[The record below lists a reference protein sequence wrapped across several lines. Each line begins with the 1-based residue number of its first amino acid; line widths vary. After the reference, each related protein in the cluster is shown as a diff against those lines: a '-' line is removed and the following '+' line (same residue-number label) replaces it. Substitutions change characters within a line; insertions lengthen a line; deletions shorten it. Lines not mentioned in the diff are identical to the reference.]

1 MAFADV
7 WQNIPDTA
15 ANKWDSRAKRAAELL
30 TGQRGVVDMGCGT
43 MNLRKHL
50 SPEQVYVPVDGVSR
64 GEGSIVCDFN
74 AKPPPLVDVPAMA
87 CLGLFEYLTDPRSM
101 LSIAAAHYD
110 FAVVSYCTTDA
121 PKPMAR
127 NALWVNAYSRRQ
139 LSALFKASG
148 WRVLS
153 CELFGANQ
161 HLWKLKAARLDAG
174 WLTRLLNRHQYPK
187 AAMAKAERPPDT
199 LVKDTPTESP
209 DTA

>member
-50 SPEQVYVPVDGVSR
+50 SPDQAYVPVDGVSR

-74 AKPPPLVDVPAMA
+74 ANSPPLVDVPAMA
-87 CLGLFEYLTDPRSM
+87 CLGLLEYLTDPSSM
-101 LSIAAAHYD
+101 LRVAAAHYD
-110 FAVVSYCTTDA
+110 FAVVSYCTTDST
-121 PKPMAR
+121 KPMAR
-127 NALWVNAYSRRQ
+127 HDMWVNAYSRKQ
-139 LSALFKASG
+139 LAAMLKSAG
-148 WRVLS
+148 WRILA

-161 HLWKLKAARLDAG
+161 HIWQLKAHRLDTG
-174 WLTRLLNRHQYPK
+174 WLSRLLS
-187 AAMAKAERPPDT
+187 RP
-199 LVKDTPTESP
+199 
-209 DTA
+209 